1 MTTIMK
7 YNRNIIRFLTAF
19 MALSLM
25 ACHDDDNTLSN
36 TNEEDANYVGK
47 AVGNFSADEWYPGG
61 KLGTTDNVAAGC
73 YEDETPAVENQ
84 GLMKEFKLG
93 EASFEIG
100 QPGLDSGAL
109 AGLAPRGLFGQPGP
123 ALGGPLPQLRHLPR
137 RPVLYR
143 HLHF

>member
-93 EASFEIG
+93 EASLNVPT
-100 QPGLDSGAL
+100 QPIPHLLKDWVLRICVLHVSIAILDMAMANDRHPIS
-109 AGLAPRGLFGQPGP
+109 LFS
-123 ALGGPLPQLRHLPR
+123 
-137 RPVLYR
+137 VMDTC
-143 HLHF
+143 